1 MTQTKQKLLKQRKL
15 VEKEQKT
22 LNRVARKQKVHLK
35 NELKRLER
43 EIQHAD
49 DVVLTRDQVQKLIN
63 KAILKLKKGE
73 LENLRC
79 CCRNNKYL
87 ILLSTVCSCAGLFW
101 LNKKIDDNHD

>member
-22 LNRVARKQKVHLK
+22 LNKVARKQKIHLK

-49 DVVLTRDQVQKLIN
+49 DVVLTQDQVKNLVN
-63 KAILKLKKGE
+63 RRVLKLKKEE

-87 ILLSTVCSCAGLFW
+87 IIISTICSCAGILW
-101 LNKKIDDNHD
+101 LNNNKENKH

>member
-22 LNRVARKQKVHLK
+22 LNQVARKQKIHLK

-49 DVVLTRDQVQKLIN
+49 DVVLTRDQIKKLIN
-63 KAILKLKKGE
+63 REILKLKNGE

-87 ILLSTVCSCAGLFW
+87 FVMATEVYI
-101 LNKKIDDNHD
+101 

>member
-15 VEKEQKT
+15 VEKEQRA
-22 LNRVARKQKVHLK
+22 LNKVARKQKIHLK

-43 EIQHAD
+43 EIKHAD
-49 DVVLTRDQVQKLIN
+49 DVVLTKDQVQKLIN
-63 KAILKLKKGE
+63 KTILKLKKEE

-87 ILLSTVCSCAGLFW
+87 ILLSTVCSCAGLLW
-101 LNKKIDDNHD
+101 LNDKKKDN